1 MPAHV
6 YHQHILGFEGVLFSG
21 AVEPPAHK
29 LLLLSMDVVII
40 YMLGFGEKKKIEK
53 SNGNIQLFS
62 AGSITEGPK
71 PPNLKS

>member
-6 YHQHILGFEGVLFSG
+6 HHQHILGFEGFLFSG

-40 YMLGFGEKKKIEK
+40 YMLGFGGKKKRNQMEIYN
-53 SNGNIQLFS
+53 SFLQ
-62 AGSITEGPK
+62 AA
-71 PPNLKS
+71 